1 MRRWFGVGVALLLV
15 LAGVAIGIG
24 AYHAGYNHG
33 LVNSGH
39 VREVVVGPG
48 YGPRYGFPFG
58 FLFFPLFFIG
68 LFLLIRGAF
77 WRRRWAYGGGTEH
90 HHMGPGPWGKGPGG
104 PGGPRDPG
112 GPGMFEEWHRRQHGE
127 GAQDQTGSPPQP
139 VSSA

>member
-1 MRRWFGVGVALLLV
+1 MRRWFGVGVALLV
-15 LAGVAIGIG
+15 ILAGVAIGVG

-48 YGPRYGFPFG
+48 YGPGYGFPFG

-77 WRRRWAYGGGTEH
+77 WRRRWAYGGGPDH
-90 HHMGPGPWGKGPGG
+90 PHMGPWGHGPGA
-104 PGGPRDPG
+104 PGGSFD
-112 GPGMFEEWHRRQHGE
+112 EWHRRQHGE
-127 GAQDQTGSPPQP
+127 GAQDQSGSPSQP
-139 VSSA
+139 ASSA

>member
-1 MRRWFGVGVALLLV
+1 MRRWFGIGVALLLI
-15 LAGVAIGIG
+15 LAGAGIGIG

-33 LVNSGH
+33 LVDSGH

-48 YGPRYGFPFG
+48 YGYGFHFG

-68 LFLLIRGAF
+68 LFLLLRGAF
-77 WRRRWAYGGGTEH
+77 WRHRWAYGGGPG

-104 PGGPRDPG
+104 SG
-112 GPGMFEEWHRRQHGE
+112 GPGTFEDWHRSQHGE
-127 GAQDQTGSPPQP
+127 SGQDPPGSPPQP